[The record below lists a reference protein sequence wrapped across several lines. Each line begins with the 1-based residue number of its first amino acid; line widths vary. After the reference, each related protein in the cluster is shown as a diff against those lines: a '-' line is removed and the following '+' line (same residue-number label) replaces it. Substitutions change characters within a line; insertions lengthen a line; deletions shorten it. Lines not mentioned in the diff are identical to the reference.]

1 MAIHETFHYKAPWN
15 NEMNITL
22 KRIGLIV
29 LLVAG
34 VAGTSVAVAQS
45 RYQDHSFGFF
55 AQDGRQRPNAERRG
69 AGNQQRDRRNNERE
83 ARQRRDDRLS
93 PDERRTLRQQI
104 DEAGRDIYAP
114 RRR

>member
-1 MAIHETFHYKAPWN
+1 MHDDLIDETAVTRRCN

-22 KRIGLIV
+22 KRAGLI
-29 LLVAG
+29 LLIIAG
-34 VAGTSVAVAQS
+34 FAGSTATLAQS
-45 RYQDHSFGFF
+45 RHDRSSGYFE
-55 AQDGRQRPNAERRG
+55 QDGRQ
-69 AGNQQRDRRNNERE
+69 QRQNDRRDADRRRDDRNEYRQQ
-83 ARQRRDDRLS
+83 QRRDDRLS

>member
-1 MAIHETFHYKAPWN
+1 
-15 NEMNITL
+15 MNITL

-34 VAGTSVAVAQS
+34 FAGTSAAIAQS

-55 AQDGRQRPNAERRG
+55 TQDGRQRPNADRRG
-69 AGNQQRDRRNNERE
+69 AGSEQERRNNERE

>member
-1 MAIHETFHYKAPWN
+1 LIDEAGCHKAPWD

-22 KRIGLIV
+22 KRTGLIL

-34 VAGTSVAVAQS
+34 FAGSSATLAQS
-45 RYQDHSFGFF
+45 RYDHSYGYF
-55 AQDGRQRPNAERRG
+55 AQDGRQ
-69 AGNQQRDRRNNERE
+69 QQRQNDRRDTDRRRDDRNDYRQQ
-83 ARQRRDDRLS
+83 QRRDDRLS

>member
-1 MAIHETFHYKAPWN
+1 MVILIGADRHKAPWN

-22 KRIGLIV
+22 KRAGLIL
-29 LLVAG
+29 LLVASF
-34 VAGTSVAVAQS
+34 AGSTAAFAQS
-45 RYQDHSFGFF
+45 RYDNSYGY
-55 AQDGRQRPNAERRG
+55 AGQDGRQ
-69 AGNQQRDRRNNERE
+69 QRQNDRRDTDRRRSDDRNEYRQQ
-83 ARQRRDDRLS
+83 QRRDDRLS

>member
-1 MAIHETFHYKAPWN
+1 MVIDEAGRHKAPWN

-22 KRIGLIV
+22 KRTGLI
-29 LLVAG
+29 LLLIAG
-34 VAGTSVAVAQS
+34 FAGSTAAWAQS
-45 RYQDHSFGFF
+45 RYDHSYGYF
-55 AQDGRQRPNAERRG
+55 AQDGRQQRQNDRRDMERRRDER
-69 AGNQQRDRRNNERE
+69 NDYRQQ
-83 ARQRRDDRLS
+83 QRRDDRLS